1 MNLTNITVMILK
13 GMLPAKVEW
22 IADATADLI
31 EGIPV
36 ILNTKTSLDAPA
48 KEQIAEL
55 VADILDEVPEVT
67 QIEAKILG
75 DAVVIIADKIIR
87 AVAKKKIILSRRKR
101 RFNV

>member
-1 MNLTNITVMILK
+1 MNLNALTIMMLK
-13 GMLPAKVEW
+13 GILPAKVEW
-22 IADATADLI
+22 IADALADLI

-36 ILNTKTSLDAPA
+36 ILATKSSLDAAA

-55 VADILDEVPEVT
+55 VADCLDEVPEVT

-75 DAVVIIADKIIR
+75 DAVVIVADKIIR